1 MRWHAEKCVAN
12 TKMRHPADSLQW
24 TKVDNTFP
32 VFGAE
37 SKNLRLGLSTDGV
50 NLHGNLSSQHST

>member
-1 MRWHAEKCVAN
+1 MRWHAEKRVVD

-24 TKVDNTFP
+24 AKVDNTFP

-37 SKNLRLGLSTDGV
+37 SRNLRLGLSTDG
-50 NLHGNLSSQHST
+50 GESTWQSQ